1 MFTLI
6 TTVLIASLIGSLH
19 CAGMCGPFVAFC
31 VGAEKQN
38 PLKHSLV
45 QGAYHGGRLVSYALL
60 GVVAGA
66 VGSVID
72 FGGRAIGFQRTAM
85 MLAGGFM
92 AAVGIVML
100 LRFAGLRI
108 KKAPL
113 PKFLQRWFVRGQ
125 GFAQKQHPVA
135 RAGVIGLF
143 SILLPCGWLY
153 LYVFVAAGTGSPW
166 LGLATMIAFWAGTV
180 PILAAVGV
188 GVQTLFGP
196 LRRHLPVAVACAMVL
211 FGGIVLVRGYGVST
225 AEAGATSS
233 TGEDRSVDEALRRLE
248 GVEEAELPCC
258 APPG

>member
-6 TTVLIASLIGSLH
+6 TTILIASLIGSLH

-31 VGAEKQN
+31 VGAERQN
-38 PLKHSLV
+38 VLKHSLI

-60 GVVAGA
+60 GIVAGA

-92 AAVGIVML
+92 ALVGIIML
-100 LRFAGLRI
+100 LRFAGMRI
-108 KKAPL
+108 KKVPV
-113 PKFLQRWFVRGQ
+113 PQFLQRWFVRGQ
-125 GFAQKQHPVA
+125 AFAQKRHPVA
-135 RAGVIGLF
+135 RALVIGLF

-153 LYVFVAAGTGSPW
+153 LYVFAAAGTGSPW
-166 LGLATMIAFWAGTV
+166 MGLAAMIAFWAGTV
-180 PILAAVGV
+180 PVLAAVGV
-188 GVQTLFGP
+188 GVQALFGP
-196 LRRHLPVAVACAMVL
+196 LRRHLPVAVAIAMVL

-225 AEAGATSS
+225 AEAGTKSGAS
-233 TGEDRSVDEALRRLE
+233 EDRSVDEALRRRE

-258 APPG
+258 DPPG